1 MYVHINSSW
10 DKGGKGEREECEGKG
25 IGLVLGS
32 RYYIFKQE
40 MCNKRSSQNMLFVNK
55 PH

>member
-10 DKGGKGEREECEGKG
+10 DKGGKGERVGGEGKG

-32 RYYIFKQE
+32 RYYIFRQE
-40 MCNKRSSQNMLFVNK
+40 MRNKRSSQNMLFVDK